1 MTLTSNPRR
10 PVAGAPRAYHFP
22 PFATHVMPNG
32 LTVWLVPLEDRSLVN
47 VHLLVDAGAAAETE
61 PQGGVASLT
70 AQLLVTGT
78 RRLDANEFAEA
89 TERLGIEVSSESSWD
104 SARAAFQAVPEHLV
118 DGLDLLAEMILE
130 PRFDPGE
137 FDRLQAE
144 RLADIM
150 QARADA
156 GGLADER
163 FLAHLYDDST
173 PYRRVAAGRPETVEA
188 LTLDTVRAFHAAAY
202 RPAGSHLIVAG
213 LFEPEP
219 LLAAVERA
227 LGAWHGA
234 AGGHRAIAP
243 QPADRRRRV
252 VIVDRPGSVQSEL
265 RVGHGGIDRYDSRF
279 FPGLVMA
286 AMLGGVFGSRLNLR
300 LREELGYT
308 YGARAGF
315 DPRRSAGPF
324 IASAAVQTEVTA
336 PAITELLAQVD
347 GIRSGV
353 APDAEL
359 RDVKDFLIGIFPLRF
374 ETTGGVAAAIE
385 PLAVYG
391 LADDWWSSYRDRLE
405 AVDAV
410 AVHDAANDLIVPEEL
425 LILVVGDAA
434 RIRDEIEARQLGP
447 LEVVAGE

>member
-1 MTLTSNPRR
+1 MTTAANPLR
-10 PVAGAPRAYHFP
+10 PIAGAPRQYHFP
-22 PFATHVMPNG
+22 RFEKRSLPNG
-32 LTVWLVPLEDRSLVN
+32 LIVWLVRLPDRSLVN

-61 PQGGVASLT
+61 AHGGIASLT

-78 RRLDANEFAEA
+78 RRLDANAFAEA

-137 FDRLQAE
+137 FERLVAE

-163 FLAHLYDDST
+163 FLSHLYAEST
-173 PYRRVAAGRPETVEA
+173 PYRRVSAGRPETVEA
-188 LTLDTVRAFHAAAY
+188 LTLDGVRAFHAAAY

-213 LFEPEP
+213 RFEAEP

-227 LGAWHGA
+227 LGTWHGDA
-234 AGGHRAIAP
+234 AGHRTVVP
-243 QPADRRRRV
+243 EPADRRRRV

-265 RVGHGGIDRYDSRF
+265 RVGHGGIDRYDVRS
-279 FPGLVMA
+279 FPAMVMA

-336 PAITELLAQVD
+336 PALTELLAQID
-347 GIRSGV
+347 GIRAGV
-353 APDAEL
+353 APEAEL

-374 ETTGGVAAAIE
+374 ETTSGVAAALE

-391 LADDWWSSYRDRLE
+391 LADDWWSTYRDRLE
-405 AVDAV
+405 AVDVV
-410 AVHDAANDLIVPEEL
+410 AAYDAATDLIVPEEL
-425 LILVVGDAA
+425 LILVVGDAS
-434 RIRDEIEARQLGP
+434 RIRAEIEALELGP
-447 LEVVAGE
+447 VEVVATE